1 MNRSSEPTFVLLVGF
16 SIVLLIIP
24 WILGGAFAPE
34 EGSGGDAHA
43 HAHHH
48 GGGGEMTAGEF
59 MQTALAF
66 ESDNWNESLG
76 IVVAPDPMWH
86 AMGGEKMSMSPVYL
100 AAYQWGYTPAAIQ
113 LEAGVEYQFN
123 MMALDVYHGA
133 SVSTDSGSQ
142 MIRLTPGFALETRL
156 TFDEP
161 GTYTLYC
168 TYYCGKDHSSMSGS
182 IVVV

>member
-1 MNRSSEPTFVLLVGF
+1 MNRSSEPQFVLLTGL
-16 SIVLLIIP
+16 SLVLLIIP

-34 EGSGGDAHA
+34 EGGGDSGAHA
-43 HAHHH
+43 GH
-48 GGGGEMTAGEF
+48 GGGGGGMTAGEF
-59 MQTALAF
+59 MQTAIGF
-66 ESDNWNESLG
+66 ESDNWDESLG
-76 IVVAPDPMWH
+76 IVVAPDPGWMV
-86 AMGGEKMSMSPVYL
+86 MGGERMSMSPVYL

-133 SVSTDSGSQ
+133 SINTDSGSL
-142 MIRLTPGFALETRL
+142 MIRLTPGFVLETRL

-168 TYYCGKDHSSMSGS
+168 TYYCGKDHNSMSGS

>member
-1 MNRSSEPTFVLLVGF
+1 MSTEISQIGTTPLLEVNNLRKYFPIRKGFLQREVGNVRAVDDVSF
-16 SIVLLIIP
+16 FINENET
-24 WILGGAFAPE
+24 LG
-34 EGSGGDAHA
+34 
-43 HAHHH
+43 
-48 GGGGEMTAGEF
+48 
-59 MQTALAF
+59 L
-66 ESDNWNESLG
+66 
-76 IVVAPDPMWH
+76 VVAPDPGWMV
-86 AMGGEKMSMSPVYL
+86 MGGERMSMSPVYL

-133 SVSTDSGSQ
+133 SINTDSGSL
-142 MIRLTPGFALETRL
+142 MIRLTPGFVLETRL

-168 TYYCGKDHSSMSGS
+168 TYYCGKDHNSMSGS